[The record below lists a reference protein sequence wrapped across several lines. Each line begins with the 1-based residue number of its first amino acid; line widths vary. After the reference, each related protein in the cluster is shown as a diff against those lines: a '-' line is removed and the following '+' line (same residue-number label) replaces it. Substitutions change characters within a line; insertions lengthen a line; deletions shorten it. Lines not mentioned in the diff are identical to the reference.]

1 MRKITK
7 KMYLLTGVELTELR
21 ERVGLNQ
28 RQLAELWGVSQQWIS
43 HLESEEQVLIKD
55 KQIIMMA
62 RKVFFQK
69 N

>member
-1 MRKITK
+1 VRKITK

>member
-1 MRKITK
+1 VRKITK

-62 RKVFFQK
+62 RKVFF
-69 N
+69 